1 MNVLVLS
8 IKPKY
13 AEAIYSG
20 IKQFEF
26 RKVPP
31 RNLKAIYLMYESAP
45 VSKITGT
52 VSFCASL
59 TCRAG
64 AMVISIMRLM
74 AVKKSIAIE
83 MMGITEKELIAY
95 AGGPNNFVTALMVGR
110 ADKDSSYEEYTRG
123 IRPPQNWGTIRAA
136 FQYPQPST

>member
-20 IKQFEF
+20 SKHFEF

-31 RNLKAIYLMYESAP
+31 RNLNAVYLMYESAP

-52 VSFCASL
+52 VTFCASL
-59 TCRAG
+59 TVRAH
-64 AMVISIMRLM
+64 AMVGAIMGLMNIKKGHAISL
-74 AVKKSIAIE
+74 
-83 MMGITEKELIAY
+83 MGITEKELIAY
-95 AGGPNNFVTALMVGR
+95 AGGPDKFVTALMVSR
-110 ADKDSSYEEYTRG
+110 ADNDSYYEQYH
-123 IRPPQNWGTIRAA
+123 IRPPQNWGTIR
-136 FQYPQPST
+136 FPIGPSEPLS